1 MTGRQTQARGSL
13 GETPSSIS
21 SCYKGKWVPRAGK
34 KRVQVPGEGPCGGS
48 SVESATTGREE
59 SIAHSAN
66 IVLPLSP
73 VWARDGC
80 GQGGSCLSQLVHLGA
95 VLLSLPFFLIPGC
108 SLHPGP
114 TPCEDGGGKLGEALP
129 TKLGCPENP
138 QHVRLYAEHLIYCFI
153 CFHEDPHSTQEE
165 VGAQRG

>member
-1 MTGRQTQARGSL
+1 MG
-13 GETPSSIS
+13 S
-21 SCYKGKWVPRAGK
+21 SCWEEEGAGCWRRAMPRVLSRLCHNWQRRFHCPLCQHSSPALS
-34 KRVQVPGEGPCGGS
+34 RVGQGW
-48 SVESATTGREE
+48 
-59 SIAHSAN
+59 
-66 IVLPLSP
+66 L
-73 VWARDGC
+73 W
-80 GQGGSCLSQLVHLGA
+80 QGGSCVSQLVHLGA

-108 SLHPGP
+108 SPHPHL
-114 TPCEDGGGKLGEALP
+114 TPCEDGRGKLGEALP